1 MNRARYSWFHSLR
14 FWLLAGSLSG
24 LLILFGLVS
33 LNTNRVLKSF
43 ALENTRAAIAQTSE
57 TLNLAL
63 VPNTTAAGLATLQDY
78 LNGLVRGDENGI
90 IYLAVL
96 DEKGNILAKSRSTPE
111 PLPAPD
117 ANLERQITANV
128 VHVRQPLLLAENRV
142 GILRYGLSTR
152 LLHQT
157 NATILSENLL
167 LLAAVLVTAI
177 ALLTAIGLWINRQIG
192 SLVDASQRLAAGDL
206 AHRAPESGSA
216 ELSLL
221 AANFNRMAE
230 AMAEHTRRLAE
241 NEARYRALV
250 ETSPDWIWEV
260 DTQGRYTYAS
270 PKVQELLG
278 YAPDEILG
286 RTPFDLMPE
295 EEARRVR
302 SRFAEFVTAR
312 RPMINLENTNLH
324 RNGQT
329 IILESSALP
338 IFSSGGE
345 LLGYRG
351 MDRDITARKAMEAEL
366 RAHRDGLENLVAERT
381 SELEGARLLAEA
393 ANRAKSAFLA
403 NMSHEIR
410 TPMNGILG
418 MAYLIRRSGVS
429 PQQAD
434 RLDKIDAAGHHLME
448 IINDVLDLSKIEAG
462 KLSLEETEID
472 VGQITENVAA
482 ILSTSIKAKQIK
494 LLIEVPPLPHRL
506 LGDAT
511 RLQQALLNYATNAVK
526 FTETGSVTLRFM
538 TVEED
543 GNRAL
548 IRFEVQDTGIGI
560 APEAAA
566 KLFSAF
572 EQADNSTT
580 RKYGGTG
587 LGLAIT
593 RKLAQLM
600 DGDAGVTSL
609 PGSGSTFWF
618 TARLKIGSVSS
629 APLAPITPA
638 AAEAILASVYRGRR
652 VLLAEDEPTNRE
664 IAMMFL
670 AEVGL
675 RADVACD
682 GTEAVAF
689 AEKHPYDLIL
699 MDMQM
704 PSMDGL
710 EATRQIRRM
719 RGGTK
724 TPIVAMTANAF
735 AEDKARCLE
744 AGMDDFIPKP
754 FDPEA
759 LFAVLLKWLA
769 R

>member
-1 MNRARYSWFHSLR
+1 MPHTRYSWFRSLR

-24 LLILFGLVS
+24 LLVLFALVS
-33 LNTNRVLKSF
+33 YNTSRALESF

-78 LNGLVRGDENGI
+78 LNGLVHGDDNGI

-96 DEKGNILAKSRSTPE
+96 DEKGGVLAKSRSTPD
-111 PLPAPD
+111 PLPSLE
-117 ANLERQITANV
+117 ANLEQQIAANV
-128 VHVRQPLLLAENRV
+128 VHVRQPLLLADDRV
-142 GILRYGLSTR
+142 GTLRYGLSTR

-157 NATILSENLL
+157 NATILADNLW
-167 LLAAVLVTAI
+167 LLAAVLI
-177 ALLTAIGLWINRQIG
+177 AAVGLLTVIGLWINRQIG
-192 SLVDASQRLAAGDL
+192 SLVEASQRLAAGEL

-221 AANFNRMAE
+221 ARNFNRMAE

-241 NEARYRALV
+241 SEVRFRTLV

-260 DTQGRYTYAS
+260 DAQGRYTYAS
-270 PKVQELLG
+270 PRVQELLG
-278 YAPDEILG
+278 YAPKEMLG
-286 RTPFDLMPE
+286 RTPFDFMPE
-295 EEARRVR
+295 KEVRRVR
-302 SRFAEFVTAR
+302 SLFAEFVTAQ
-312 RPMINLENTNLH
+312 RPIVNLENTNLH
-324 RNGQT
+324 QDGRRV
-329 IILESSALP
+329 ILETSAIP
-338 IFSSGGE
+338 IFGTQGQF
-345 LLGYRG
+345 LGYRG

-366 RAHRDGLENLVAERT
+366 RAHRDGLEQLVAERT
-381 SELEGARLLAEA
+381 AELEGARLLAES

-418 MAYLIRRSGVS
+418 MAYLIRRAGVS
-429 PQQAD
+429 AQQAD

-462 KLSLEETEID
+462 KLSLEEDEINI
-472 VGQITENVAA
+472 GQITEYVAS
-482 ILSTSIKAKQIK
+482 ILSNSVKAKQIK
-494 LLIEVPPLPHRL
+494 LLTEVQPLPHQL

-511 RLQQALLNYATNAVK
+511 RLQQALLNYANNAVK
-526 FTETGSVTLRFM
+526 FTEAGTVTLR
-538 TVEED
+538 VKCLEES
-543 GNRAL
+543 GGHML
-548 IRFEVQDTGIGI
+548 IHFEVQDTGVGI
-560 APEAAA
+560 APETAA

-600 DGDAGVTSL
+600 GGDAGVTST
-609 PGSGSTFWF
+609 PGVGSTFWF
-618 TARLKIGSVSS
+618 TARLKIGEASS
-629 APLAPITPA
+629 LHLSPTAPA
-638 AAEAILASVYRGRR
+638 AAEAILASVYHGRR
-652 VLLAEDEPTNRE
+652 ILLAEDEPINRE
-664 IAMMFL
+664 IAVMFL
-670 AEVGL
+670 EEVGL
-675 RADVACD
+675 SVDMATD
-682 GTEAVAF
+682 GAEAVAL
-689 AEKHPYDLIL
+689 AERNAYDLIL

-704 PSMDGL
+704 PHMDGL
-710 EATRQIRRM
+710 EATRRIRRLP
-719 RGGTK
+719 GGAK
-724 TPIVAMTANAF
+724 LPIVAMTANAF

-744 AGMDDFIPKP
+744 AGMNDFISKP
-754 FDPEA
+754 ITPDTFFTA
-759 LFAVLLKWLA
+759 LLKWLA